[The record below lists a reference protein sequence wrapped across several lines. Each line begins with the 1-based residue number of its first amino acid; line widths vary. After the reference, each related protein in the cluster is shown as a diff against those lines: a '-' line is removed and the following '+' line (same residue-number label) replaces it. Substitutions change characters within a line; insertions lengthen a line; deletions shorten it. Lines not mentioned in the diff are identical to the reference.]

1 MEYTCS
7 KIGLKLAD
15 KYPDGSSEESS
26 DDESSDE
33 DSSDEESSDEESS
46 DEESS
51 DEESS
56 DEESSDEESS
66 DEESSDEESSD
77 EESSDEESSDEESS
91 DEESRESVQ
100 KIETKSLNSRRCG
113 LCKEIGHY
121 RNNCPK
127 IMHLPMKQTS
137 TWNANHKQYTMARYK
152 CPCGKQEMNKGN
164 LDRHQ
169 INHNC
174 LKRFIQ

>member
-15 KYPDGSSEESS
+15 KYPDGSS
-26 DDESSDE
+26 
-33 DSSDEESSDEESS
+33 DEESSDEESS

-51 DEESS
+51 DDESSDDESS

-66 DEESSDEESSD
+66 DESSEESSD
-77 EESSDEESSDEESS
+77 EESSDDESS